1 MRKPIIAIIGRP
13 NVGKSTL
20 FNRII
25 GKRIAVVEE
34 TPGITRDR
42 IYGEATW
49 QDENF
54 FVVDTGGF
62 QFETEKDIVKE
73 VKKQAITAVEEADI
87 ILMLM
92 DAQKGLTPLDI
103 ELSTT
108 LRKYNKK
115 ILYAVNKIDSPKK
128 ESAILEFYSLGVDL
142 SPVSALSGYG
152 FDELMDSV
160 IGTIPSVYKMHRISE
175 KEEVEYPRIAI
186 VGRPN
191 VGKSTLVNSL
201 LRKERMIVSPIPG
214 TTRDAVDSICTYYG
228 GKYILID
235 TAGIRKKGKMAK
247 TIERFS
253 FMRTIKNIER
263 CDVALIVLEA
273 AEGVVETDQKIA
285 SLVHDAGR
293 GSIILLNKWDLVEK
307 TPATLKALESKV
319 RQKLWFIHY
328 APVITISA
336 LSRQRV
342 TKVFPLINEIITE
355 ASKRIPPHELN
366 AFLKESLSIQS
377 PPLYKGSKVKL
388 YYITQVRVKPPSF
401 VILTNKLE
409 GVKEPYIRFL
419 EKQLRKRFSFRG
431 TPVRFYV
438 RDRHRG
444 KG

>member
-20 FNRII
+20 FNRIV

-34 TPGITRDR
+34 TPGVTRDR
-42 IYGEATW
+42 IYGEAIW
-49 QDENF
+49 QDKNF

-62 QFETEKDIVKE
+62 QFKTEEDIIRE

-87 ILMLM
+87 VLMLM

-115 ILYAVNKIDSPKK
+115 IFYAVNKIDSPKK

-142 SPVSALSGYG
+142 FPVSALSGYG

-160 IGTIPSVYKMHRISE
+160 VGTIPLGYKMLRISE

-201 LRKERMIVSPIPG
+201 LGKERMIVSPIPG

-228 GKYILID
+228 KKYVLID

-253 FMRTIKNIER
+253 FMRTIKSIER

-273 AEGVVETDQKIA
+273 EDGVVETDQKIA
-285 SLVHDAGR
+285 SLVHDTGR
-293 GSIILLNKWDLVEK
+293 GSIILLNKWDLIEK

-342 TKVFPLINEIITE
+342 TKVFPIINEIITE
-355 ASKRIPPHELN
+355 ASKRIPTHELN
-366 AFLKESLSIQS
+366 AFLKESLSIQL
-377 PPLYKGSKVKL
+377 PPLYKGSEVKL
-388 YYITQVRVKPPSF
+388 YYITQVGVKPPSF
-401 VILTNKLE
+401 VILTNKLG
-409 GVKEPYIRFL
+409 GVKEPYIKFL
-419 EKQLRKRFSFRG
+419 EKQLRERFSFTG

-438 RDRHRG
+438 RQ
-444 KG
+444 KT